1 MDRATALLLIALTL
15 AAYGVYRAS
24 FVFALLVAPGSLVLL
39 VAFALEMVLAIAA
52 AVGVWRRQPWAPT
65 ALVLL
70 GAAIAATALLEG
82 FVLGVIGWLYALLIA
97 LAAVVVALLIASY
110 VRSGRLDLGL
120 RNPPQ
125 G

>member
-1 MDRATALLLIALTL
+1 MDRATALLLITVAL

-39 VAFALEMVLAIAA
+39 VAFALEMGLAIAA
-52 AVGVWRRQPWAPT
+52 AVGVWRRRPWAPT
-65 ALVLL
+65 AMVLL

-97 LAAVVVALLIASY
+97 LAAVVVALLLASY
-110 VRSGRLDLGL
+110 VRSGRLELGGS
-120 RNPPQ
+120 PHD
-125 G
+125 

>member
-39 VAFALEMVLAIAA
+39 VAFALEMVLAVAA
-52 AVGVWRRQPWAPT
+52 AVCVWRRQPWAPT

-97 LAAVVVALLIASY
+97 LAAVVVALLLGGY

>member
-1 MDRATALLLIALTL
+1 MDRATALLLIALAL

-24 FVFALLVAPGSLVLL
+24 FVFAMVVAPGSLVLL
-39 VAFALEMVLAIAA
+39 VAFALEMVLALAA

-70 GAAIAATALLEG
+70 GASIAATALLEG

-97 LAAVVVALLIASY
+97 LAAVVVALLLASY
-110 VRSGRLDLGL
+110 VRSGRLELGS
-120 RNPPQ
+120 PPQ
-125 G
+125 A

>member
-97 LAAVVVALLIASY
+97 LAAVVVALLLASY